1 MLVSAGMPALRSFI
15 DQLAAFEPS
24 DDPVISLYLNLQA
37 DQHGKDNYDA
47 FLRKEFKERLATF
60 EAKSEARACLERD
73 VAKITDYLKREV
85 GPQAN
90 GLAIFACDARQL
102 FEPMQLDVP
111 VPEHR
116 LYIDREP
123 HLYLL
128 ARLDDQFPRYAALL
142 LDTNSARLF
151 VIGAGSVER
160 TESVQGTKTR
170 RTTQGGWSQ
179 ARYQRHNEN
188 FHMHHVK
195 EAVDMLARVVR
206 EEDVR
211 HIVLAGDEVVMPKV
225 REQLP
230 PELEAKVVDITRLD
244 QRAPEHEVVA
254 ATLEMLREK
263 DAESDR
269 ERVQRLLDAYRGG
282 GLAVVGAEATAAALE
297 LGQVDELIISA
308 RLDQRDGV
316 DGVLEFA
323 HDSPMAGEQGQVG
336 TVADAVANSGGN
348 APAAAL
354 AGAGAEPLEEGAADV
369 HPVEQVAERLVTK
382 AAQTAARV
390 TFVEDHALLAEVGGV
405 GALLRFKL

>member
-1 MLVSAGMPALRSFI
+1 MPALRSFI

-24 DDPVISLYLNLQA
+24 DAPVISLYLNLQA
-37 DQHGKDNYDA
+37 DQHGKDNYDT
-47 FLRKEFKERLATF
+47 FLRKEFKERLASF
-60 EAKSEARACLERD
+60 DPRSDARACLDRD
-73 VAKITDYLKREV
+73 VEKIRTYLQREV

-102 FEPMQLDVP
+102 FEPLQLDAP
-111 VPEHR
+111 LAGHR

-123 HLYLL
+123 HLYPL
-128 ARLDDQFPRYAALL
+128 ARLDDQYPRYAALL
-142 LDTNSARLF
+142 IDTNAARLF

-160 TESVQGTKTR
+160 TEEVQGTKTR

-188 FHMHHVK
+188 VHMHNVK
-195 EAVDMLARVVR
+195 EAVEVLARVVR
-206 EEDVR
+206 EEDIPYV
-211 HIVLAGDEVVMPKV
+211 VLAGDEVVMPIV

-230 PELEAKVVDITRLD
+230 PELAAKVVDITRLE

-269 ERVQRLLDAYRGG
+269 ERVERLLDAYRSN

-297 LGQVDELIISA
+297 LGQVDELLISA
-308 RLDQRDGV
+308 RLDQPDIAAG
-316 DGVLEFA
+316 LEFA
-323 HDSPMAGEQGQVG
+323 ADGPPLEQGRVG
-336 TVADAVANSGGN
+336 AVADAGAD
-348 APAAAL
+348 ARETPEA
-354 AGAGAEPLEEGAADV
+354 AGAEPLAEAAAAV
-369 HPVEQVAERLVTK
+369 HAVEQVAETLVTK

-390 TFVEDHALLAEVGGV
+390 TFIEDHALLAGVGGV